1 VALLQRLGEER
12 SALALS
18 KVMQVLDEF
27 VGGAPQ
33 HDDITC
39 LIVRRS

>member
-1 VALLQRLGEER
+1 MLNSGVLLTPAMLLN
-12 SALALS
+12 SIM
-18 KVMQVLDEF
+18 VDLDRF

-39 LIVRRS
+39 MLLRAT